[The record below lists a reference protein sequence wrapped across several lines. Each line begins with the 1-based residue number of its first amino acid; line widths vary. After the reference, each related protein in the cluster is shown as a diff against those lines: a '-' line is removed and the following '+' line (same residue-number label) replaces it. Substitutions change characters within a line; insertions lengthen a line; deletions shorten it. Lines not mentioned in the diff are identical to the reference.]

1 MPSPNPA
8 SRWLYGTLAVG
19 IGVLSVLQSRVV
31 GAMAQR
37 VDSGFEAAALS
48 FWAGLVVII
57 VVVALTPSARHGLT
71 LLAEQLRKP
80 RQIPLWWLLGGL
92 GGAAFVASQGLAV
105 PVVGVALFTVAAVAG
120 ITANSLVAD
129 QVGLTPGGKRPIT
142 APRLAAAVLALA
154 GATLAVS
161 GDIAPPGQENSTG
174 AVIALL
180 VSVVAGAMVA
190 FQQGFNGL
198 VAQAAGSPFTATLI
212 NFVVGVT
219 ALTIV
224 AVTIENLDQPAHIA
238 PPAPWSEP
246 LLWLGGPMGVAIVV
260 IASLTVRT
268 LGVLLL
274 SLLTIVG
281 QLVGSVVVDIV
292 APVPGAAP
300 LTWVTFVA
308 VGLSIVATLLAF
320 LGSRSTAGTM
330 SP

>member
-1 MPSPNPA
+1 MGEPPTK
-8 SRWLYGTLAVG
+8 RLRDGILAVA
-19 IGVLSVLQSRVV
+19 IGVIAVLQSRVV
-31 GAMAQR
+31 GAMSLR

-48 FWAGLVVII
+48 FWAGLAVIA

-71 LLAEQLRKP
+71 RLADQLRTP

-92 GGAAFVASQGLAV
+92 GGATFVASQGLAV

-120 ITANSLVAD
+120 ITANSLAAD
-129 QVGLTPGGKRPIT
+129 RVGLTPGGSRPIT

-180 VSVVAGAMVA
+180 ISVVAGALVA

-198 VAQAAGSPFTATLI
+198 IAVAARSPLAATLV
-212 NFVVGVT
+212 NFIVGVT

-224 AVTIENLDQPAHIA
+224 AVAIENLDQPAHIA
-238 PPAPWSEP
+238 PPAPWEEP
-246 LLWLGGPMGVAIVV
+246 ALWLGGPMGVAIVV
-260 IASLTVRT
+260 IASIAVRG

-281 QLVGSVVVDIV
+281 QLGGSVVVDLV
-292 APVPGAAP
+292 APIPGAAP
-300 LTWVTFVA
+300 LTWVTLAA
-308 VGLSIVATLLAF
+308 VGLSVIATLLAF
-320 LGSRSTAGTM
+320 IGSRSPAGTM

>member
-1 MPSPNPA
+1 MA
-8 SRWLYGTLAVG
+8 SRWLYGTLALG
-19 IGVLSVLQSRVV
+19 IGVISVLQSRVV

-37 VDSGFEAAALS
+37 VESGFEAAALS
-48 FWAGLVVII
+48 FWAGLLVI
-57 VVVALTPSARHGLT
+57 VVLVALIPSARNGLA
-71 LLAEQLRKP
+71 LLAEQLRRP

-129 QVGLTPGGKRPIT
+129 QLGLTPGGKRPIT

-161 GDIAPPGQENSTG
+161 GDITPPGQENSTG

-190 FQQGFNGL
+190 FQQGINGL
-198 VAQAAGSPFTATLI
+198 VAVAARSPLTATLV

-219 ALTIV
+219 TLTLV
-224 AVTIENLDQPAHIA
+224 AVAIENFDKPAHVA
-238 PPAPWSEP
+238 PPAPWEEP
-246 LLWLGGPMGVAIVV
+246 ALWLGGPMGVAIVV
-260 IASLTVRT
+260 IASLTVRS

-281 QLVGSVVVDIV
+281 QLIGSVVVDIL
-292 APVPGAAP
+292 APVPGVAP
-300 LTWVTFVA
+300 LTWVTFAA
-308 VGLSIVATLLAF
+308 VGLCAAATLLAF
-320 LGSRSTAGTM
+320 VGSRKAAGTIG
-330 SP
+330 P